1 MSDEK
6 SDEAIIVVANDLF
19 GRKHFGEWRKYTPN
33 KEVNIN
39 NLPAHSNTRCVEVQ
53 MVAMLLHLIV
63 EELITGSACVLLCCA
78 FCFELCLVSRGQ
90 H

>member
-33 KEVNIN
+33 I
-39 NLPAHSNTRCVEVQ
+39 L
-53 MVAMLLHLIV
+53 
-63 EELITGSACVLLCCA
+63 GSGESIHPIKRSTLTTC
-78 FCFELCLVSRGQ
+78 Q
-90 H
+90 HTATEDV